1 MKTKLKTLAL
11 LVTTATASNQL
22 AASTLSIDARGDA
35 MGGTGVVSASYLTAP
50 FYNPALTAIYRRND
64 DAGMLVPS
72 LGISYDDQDNL
83 LDKVDDAVSAAER
96 DDWAA
101 TQAALQAL
109 SGTQA
114 KVDFGGAVAFGIPNR
129 FIAANIFGKAYI
141 ENVATPDIAPDNPD
155 PIQQAVDT
163 AIKTASV
170 AVTEIGISLA
180 KYQTL
185 YGQHFSFGLSPKIQ
199 RIYTYTSV
207 NSLQD
212 FKFDNIRE
220 DATSD
225 VAFNLDA
232 GALWFHGPFRAGIS
246 ARNMLSRSIDTKS
259 GFVTVGGR
267 DVAYGYQYQLQP
279 LYTVGAGFIADY
291 FQLSVDYDLNK
302 EKKFTQFD
310 DDVQMFRAGIE
321 VDLVR
326 QIQLRGGYHKNLA
339 RDSEGTLT
347 AGIGL
352 SPLNLFELS
361 VAASYTSPQ
370 AMGASVNFLATY

>member
-11 LVTTATASNQL
+11 LCTTATASSHL
-22 AASTLSIDARGDA
+22 AASTHAIDARGNA

-72 LGISYDDQDNL
+72 LGMSYDDQDNL
-83 LDKVDDAVSAAER
+83 LEKVDDAVSAAER
-96 DDWAA
+96 DDWVA

-141 ENVATPDIAPDNPD
+141 ENVATPDIAPANLD
-155 PIQQAVDT
+155 PILQAQDT

-170 AVTEIGISLA
+170 AVTEIGVSLA

-185 YGQHFSFGLSPKIQ
+185 FGQHFSFGVSPKIQ

-212 FKFDNIRE
+212 FKLDNIRE

-246 ARNMLSRSIDTKS
+246 ARNMFSRNIDTKS
-259 GFVTVGGR
+259 GRTKVGDR
-267 DVAYGYQYQLQP
+267 LVDYGYQYQLQP

-361 VAASYTSPQ
+361 LAASYTSPQ
-370 AMGASVNFLATY
+370 AMGATINFLATY

>member
-1 MKTKLKTLAL
+1 MKTKLKTLAF

-22 AASTLSIDARGDA
+22 VASTLSIDARGDA

-72 LGISYDDQDNL
+72 LGISYDDQDQL
-83 LDKVDDAVSAAER
+83 LDKVDDAFSAADR
-96 DDWAA
+96 NDAAA

-109 SGTQA
+109 DGTQA
-114 KVDFGGAVAFGIPNR
+114 KVDFGGAVAFGLPNR

-141 ENVATPDIAPDNPD
+141 ENVATPDIAPDLGD
-155 PIQQAVDT
+155 PVTQAQNT

-170 AVTEIGISLA
+170 AVTEVGLSLA

-185 YGQHFSFGLSPKIQ
+185 FGQHFSFGISPKLQ

-220 DATSD
+220 DSTGET
-225 VAFNLDA
+225 AFNLDA

-246 ARNMLSRSIDTKS
+246 ARNLFSRNIDTKS

-291 FQLSVDYDLNK
+291 FQLSIDYDLNK
-302 EKKFTQFD
+302 ENKFTQFD

>member
-1 MKTKLKTLAL
+1 MNTKLKKLTLLCA
-11 LVTTATASNQL
+11 TATASGHL
-22 AASTLSIDARGDA
+22 AASTIAIDARGDA

-64 DAGMLVPS
+64 DAGMLVPT
-72 LGISYDDQDNL
+72 LGISYDDQDNM
-83 LDKVDDAVSAAER
+83 LDKADDAFNAGTAAE
-96 DDWAA
+96 AE
-101 TQAALQAL
+101 AALNAL

-114 KVDFGGAVAFGIPNR
+114 NVDFGGAVAFGLPNR
-129 FIAANIFGKAYI
+129 YIAANIFGKAYV
-141 ENVATPDIAPDNPD
+141 ENVATPDIASDSD
-155 PIQQAVDT
+155 PQERAKNS

-185 YGQHFSFGLSPKIQ
+185 FGQHFSFGVSPKLQ

-220 DATSD
+220 ESTGETAL
-225 VAFNLDA
+225 NLDA
-232 GALWFHGPFRAGIS
+232 GALWFHGPFRVGFS
-246 ARNMLSRSIDTKS
+246 AKNMLSRNIQTKS
-259 GFVTVGGR
+259 GVTRIGSR
-267 DVAYGYQYQLQP
+267 DVTYGYEYQLQP

-291 FQLSVDYDLNK
+291 FQLSVDYDINK

-310 DDVQMFRAGIE
+310 DDVQMFRAGVE

-326 QIQLRGGYHKNLA
+326 QIQLRGGYYKNLA

-352 SPLNLFELS
+352 RPLNIIELDI
-361 VAASYTSPQ
+361 AASYTSPQ
-370 AMGASVNFLATY
+370 AMGASINFVATY

>member
-11 LVTTATASNQL
+11 LCTTATTANHL
-22 AASTLSIDARGDA
+22 AASTLAIDARGDA

-83 LDKVDDAVSAAER
+83 LDKVDDAFSAADR
-96 DDWAA
+96 GDVAG
-101 TQAALQAL
+101 TQAALLAL

-114 KVDFGGAVAFGIPNR
+114 KVDFGGAVAFGLPNR

-141 ENVATPDIAPDNPD
+141 ENVATPDIAPSGGD
-155 PIQQAVDT
+155 PVTEAQNTAV
-163 AIKTASV
+163 KTASV
-170 AVTEIGISLA
+170 AVTEMGISLA
-180 KYQTL
+180 KYQTFFD
-185 YGQHFSFGLSPKIQ
+185 QHLAFGVSPKLQ

-220 DATSD
+220 DSTGET
-225 VAFNLDA
+225 AFNLDA
-232 GALWFHGPFRAGIS
+232 GALWFYGPFRAGVS
-246 ARNMLSRSIDTKS
+246 GKNLFSRTIDTNS
-259 GFVTVGGR
+259 GVVRIGSR
-267 DVAYGYQYQLQP
+267 DVAFGYQYQLQP

-302 EKKFTQFD
+302 EVKFTQFD
-310 DDVQMFRAGIE
+310 DDVQMLRAGVE
-321 VDLVR
+321 FDLAR

-361 VAASYTSPQ
+361 LAASYTTPQ

>member
-1 MKTKLKTLAL
+1 MNTKLKKLTLLCA
-11 LVTTATASNQL
+11 TATASGHL
-22 AASTLSIDARGDA
+22 AASTIAIDARGDA

-64 DAGMLVPS
+64 DAGMLVPT
-72 LGISYDDQDNL
+72 LGISYDDQDNM
-83 LDKVDDAVSAAER
+83 LDKADDAFNAANSG
-96 DDWAA
+96 DTAA
-101 TQAALQAL
+101 TQAALSAL

-114 KVDFGGAVAFGIPNR
+114 SVDFGGAVAFGLPNR
-129 FIAANIFGKAYI
+129 YIAANIFGKAYV
-141 ENVATPDIAPDNPD
+141 ENVATPDIAPDSGNA
-155 PIQQAVDT
+155 ITQAQDS

-185 YGQHFSFGLSPKIQ
+185 FGQHFSFGVSPKLQ

-220 DATSD
+220 ESTGETAL
-225 VAFNLDA
+225 NLDA
-232 GALWFHGPFRAGIS
+232 GALWFHGPFRVGFS
-246 ARNMLSRSIDTKS
+246 AKNMLSRNIQTKS
-259 GFVTVGGR
+259 GVTRIGSR
-267 DVAYGYQYQLQP
+267 DVAYGYEYQLQP

-291 FQLSVDYDLNK
+291 FQFSVDYDINK

-310 DDVQMFRAGIE
+310 DDVQMFRAGVE

-326 QIQLRGGYHKNLA
+326 QIQLRGGYYKNLA

-352 SPLNLFELS
+352 RPLNIIELDI
-361 VAASYTSPQ
+361 AASYTSPQ
-370 AMGASVNFLATY
+370 AMGASINFVATY

>member
-1 MKTKLKTLAL
+1 
-11 LVTTATASNQL
+11 
-22 AASTLSIDARGDA
+22 

-72 LGISYDDQDNL
+72 LGMSYDDQDNL
-83 LDKVDDAVSAAER
+83 LEKVDDAVSAAER
-96 DDWAA
+96 DDWVA

-141 ENVATPDIAPDNPD
+141 ENVATPDIAPANLD
-155 PIQQAVDT
+155 PILQAQDT

-170 AVTEIGISLA
+170 AVTEIGVSLA

-185 YGQHFSFGLSPKIQ
+185 FGQHFSFGVSPKIQ

-212 FKFDNIRE
+212 FKLDNIRE

-246 ARNMLSRSIDTKS
+246 ARNMFSRNIDTKS
-259 GFVTVGGR
+259 GRTKVGDR
-267 DVAYGYQYQLQP
+267 LVDYGYQYQLQP

-361 VAASYTSPQ
+361 LAASYTSPQ
-370 AMGASVNFLATY
+370 AMGATINFLATY

>member
-1 MKTKLKTLAL
+1 M
-11 LVTTATASNQL
+11 
-22 AASTLSIDARGDA
+22 
-35 MGGTGVVSASYLTAP
+35 
-50 FYNPALTAIYRRND
+50 
-64 DAGMLVPS
+64 
-72 LGISYDDQDNL
+72 
-83 LDKVDDAVSAAER
+83 
-96 DDWAA
+96 
-101 TQAALQAL
+101 
-109 SGTQA
+109 
-114 KVDFGGAVAFGIPNR
+114 DFGGAVAFGLPNR
-129 FIAANIFGKAYI
+129 YIAANVFGKAYI
-141 ENVATPDIAPDNPD
+141 ENVATPDIAPDTGD
-155 PIQQAVDT
+155 ALDQANKT

-185 YGQHFSFGLSPKIQ
+185 FGQHFSFGISPKLQ

-220 DATSD
+220 DSTGET
-225 VAFNLDA
+225 AFNLDA

-246 ARNMLSRSIDTKS
+246 AKKHCFQRSIDTKS
-259 GFVTVGGR
+259 GTVAVGGR

-279 LYTVGAGFIADY
+279 LYTVGAGFVADY

-361 VAASYTSPQ
+361 LAASYTSPQ
-370 AMGASVNFLATY
+370 AMGASINFLATY